1 MAKNILTAKT
11 LCQSSKAAP
20 LYYFVENVFNLA
32 FEDKP
37 DYEYLRKL
45 LEKVLT
51 ERDILFSAEYDWNEM
66 DKDLSNCSL
75 PY

>member
-1 MAKNILTAKT
+1 
-11 LCQSSKAAP
+11 
-20 LYYFVENVFNLA
+20 VENVFNLA

-51 ERDILFSAEYDWNEM
+51 ERDIFFSAEYDWNEM

-75 PY
+75 P